1 MTSVVPSRSGAAG
14 RDLGVRA
21 SSQDLFGKI
30 QDIKHKAK
38 QSDVMVQDICA
49 DIKQLDTAKRH
60 LTTTIT
66 ALKRLQM

>member
-1 MTSVVPSRSGAAG
+1 MRHTAAG
-14 RDLGVRA
+14 LECSCRA
-21 SSQDLFGKI
+21 AAHRARQDLFGKI